1 MQLKAA
7 LCQLCLAHAC
17 TAGCGSCRHLFLCKE
32 LQEEGEEGWEGGREG
47 GDCPGC
53 CPPRHTYKHPHSL
66 PPSFPALLGG
76 VITVPIIIHASQRC
90 SHAGRDVDAHKQPK
104 SPAHLGVA
112 SEHKG
117 PSCSPALC
125 TLFSFQTPVVL
136 DFPTVRHCG
145 AERSSGTR
153 GGVGFERFSRTKVL
167 PTLCVSGNRTRYCC
181 YAAGL
186 LVLSCC

>member
-1 MQLKAA
+1 MRNLYCSPFSFDPPSSHRSSSVSASVMCSSKQLRANFASLMRA
-7 LCQLCLAHAC
+7 LLGVVRADTCFCARNYRRK
-17 TAGCGSCRHLFLCKE
+17 GRRDGK
-32 LQEEGEEGWEGGREG
+32 EGGMEG

-117 PSCSPALC
+117 P
-125 TLFSFQTPVVL
+125 F
-136 DFPTVRHCG
+136 
-145 AERSSGTR
+145 
-153 GGVGFERFSRTKVL
+153 
-167 PTLCVSGNRTRYCC
+167 
-181 YAAGL
+181 
-186 LVLSCC
+186 VLSCTLHFVFLPDPSCPGLPHSATL